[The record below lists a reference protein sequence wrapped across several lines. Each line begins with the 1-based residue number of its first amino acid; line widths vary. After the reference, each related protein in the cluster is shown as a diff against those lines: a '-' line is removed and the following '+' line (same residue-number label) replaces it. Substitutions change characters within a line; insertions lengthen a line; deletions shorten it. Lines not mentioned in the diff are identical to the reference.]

1 MIDISRDVA
10 QCANVICSPNQKETW
25 SEKRNR
31 SFSAKIGDRNRMETQ
46 RVKSWKWNEIKREW
60 LGLYSDVFIFLSH
73 KSDHFFT
80 LLPRKLPS
88 FTTLFSFSFVDAMQ
102 IYQARDRSLFAPL
115 ENLLSC
121 SPELGIS
128 SYCWEQSSRAKKAG
142 GWEKRWGNVATCF
155 SASFSF
161 FISRPLN
168 KGEGR
173 PH

>member
-1 MIDISRDVA
+1 MIRKTKSILFRK
-10 QCANVICSPNQKETW
+10 NWGQKQDGNAADGNAAGGKLEM
-25 SEKRNR
+25 ERN
-31 SFSAKIGDRNRMETQ
+31 KTRMTRPLFRCFYLFVPQ
-46 RVKSWKWNEIKREW
+46 IRP
-60 LGLYSDVFIFLSH
+60 F
-73 KSDHFFT
+73 FFT
-80 LLPRKLPS
+80 LPPRKLSS
-88 FTTLFSFSFVDAMQ
+88 FTTFFFFSSVDAMQ
-102 IYQARDRSLFAPL
+102 IHRARDRSLFAPL

-155 SASFSF
+155 SASFLF
-161 FISRPLN
+161 FISWPLN